1 LTEAEKAA
9 LAEEEER
16 LFREARLALD
26 DEAETPVLGET
37 TVTDGIDG
45 GEGGAEGDDDGWT

>member
-1 LTEAEKAA
+1 MTEAEKAA

-37 TVTDGIDG
+37 TVTDGVDG